1 MKHGKG
7 TNNKKNKSKKINKN
21 INKLTRKSNHRKY
34 NHRKS
39 KPSKSSGGRAI
50 DAGSYGC
57 VFNPAIKCTTSST
70 SEPYNS
76 KNISKLMYAED
87 TQGELDEMAKVKKI
101 IADIPNKE
109 NYFIISN
116 TYACSPDKLGKED
129 LMNFDN
135 ECYLFTKRG
144 ITSANVNSQL
154 NKLSLIVMPN
164 GGLNIE
170 KFMVETVKLADEPMY
185 STFAQVNEALIQLL
199 INGIVQLNARKFNHY
214 DIKYANILMGSDGHA
229 RLIDW
234 GLAGENDGN
243 RIPEA
248 IQDRSIAFNMP
259 FSDIFFNK
267 YVKNWLPEALNK
279 IKSSAIF
286 NNKTAGQAELLK
298 IVAINMINK
307 SIEQTSEGHY
317 DYIVTGILHDIYKI
331 YAIQN
336 NYNRLDYNVLSYNAM
351 IEYIQA
357 VLLTYVDENGNFND
371 TKYFYEVFAKN
382 VDIWGF
388 LLSYVP
394 MIEHGVG
401 HFHPDIINGICRI
414 LLKYCFSSEFAAK
427 PIDVNELVL
436 DLRSLNIIAN
446 DIIQKIQKVQ
456 KMQKIQKKNTI
467 IKPNKQRIEMTDHM
481 LMKIKK
487 QSPTQMTI
495 PSQVLTHTTNI
506 EDISS

>member
-1 MKHGKG
+1 MKYVKN
-7 TNNKKNKSKKINKN
+7 TNRKSNKDKHSQSKQTRKNKR
-21 INKLTRKSNHRKY
+21 TRKSKRSHR
-34 NHRKS
+34 
-39 KPSKSSGGRAI
+39 SSGGRAV

-57 VFNPAIKCTTSST
+57 VFNPAIKCANST
-70 SEPYNS
+70 EPYNS

-116 TYACSPDKLGKED
+116 TYTCKPEKLGKED
-129 LMNFDN
+129 LTDFDK
-135 ECYLFTKRG
+135 ECNLFTKRG
-144 ITSANVNSQL
+144 INSANVNSQL
-154 NKLSLIVMPN
+154 NKLALIVMPN

-170 KFMVETVKLADEPMY
+170 KFVEEIVKLDDKAMY
-185 STFAQVNEALIQLL
+185 SSFAQMNEALIQLL
-199 INGIVQLNARKFNHY
+199 INGIVPLNARKFNHY
-214 DIKYANILMGSDGHA
+214 DIKYANILMSADGHA

-234 GLAGENDGN
+234 GLAGANDGVH
-243 RIPEA
+243 IPEA

-267 YVKNWLPEALNK
+267 YVKNWLPEALNQ
-279 IKSSAIF
+279 IKGSVNF
-286 NNKTAGQAELLK
+286 NNKSAGQAELLK

-317 DYIVTGILHDIYKI
+317 DYIITGILHDIYKI

-336 NYNRLDYNVLSYNAM
+336 NYSRLDYNVLSYNAL

-357 VLLTYVDENGNFND
+357 VLLNFVDENGNFND

-401 HFHPDIINGICRI
+401 QFHPDIINGVCRI

-427 PIDVNELVL
+427 PIVVADLVL
-436 DLRSLNIIAN
+436 DLRSLNMITA
-446 DIIQKIQKVQ
+446 DIMKKIKTLIQP
-456 KMQKIQKKNTI
+456 KKQN
-467 IKPNKQRIEMTDHM
+467 IKMTDQLLSKVKNNQM
-481 LMKIKK
+481 RLSNSKEQIKYK
-487 QSPTQMTI
+487 ATHDRTERK
-495 PSQVLTHTTNI
+495 SQNKDKNDDDDNI
-506 EDISS
+506 EDISL